1 MYMSELNLILFEFY
15 SLLVFFIFI
24 FAFSVISA
32 EPIAIF
38 ISIVLFFIFL
48 VPFFQILNE
57 IEVFAFSEGFET
69 VFFKTVVSYSKLIVI
84 FIGIFLFIELIYV
97 FLFS

>member
-1 MYMSELNLILFEFY
+1 MSEFNLIMFGFY
-15 SLLVFFIFI
+15 SLLAFFIFI

-48 VPFFQILNE
+48 MPFFQILNE
-57 IEVFAFSEGFET
+57 IEVFAFSEGFEI
-69 VFFKTVVSYSKLIVI
+69 VFFKTMVSYSKLIVI
-84 FIGIFLFIELIYV
+84 FTGIFSIIAMLYKGIQ
-97 FLFS
+97 S

>member
-1 MYMSELNLILFEFY
+1 MSELNLILFEFY
-15 SLLVFFIFI
+15 SLLAFFIFI

-32 EPIAIF
+32 EPISIF

-48 VPFFQILNE
+48 IPFFQILNK

-69 VFFKTVVSYSKLIVI
+69 VFFKTVVSYSKLLVI
-84 FIGIFLFIELIYV
+84 FIGIFLCIELIYV

>member
-1 MYMSELNLILFEFY
+1 MSEFNLIIFEFY
-15 SLLVFFIFI
+15 SLLAFFIFI

-48 VPFFQILNE
+48 MPFFQILNE
-57 IEVFAFSEGFET
+57 IEVYAFIEGFET

>member
-1 MYMSELNLILFEFY
+1 MSELNLILFEFY
-15 SLLVFFIFI
+15 SLLAFFIFI

-32 EPIAIF
+32 EPITIF

-48 VPFFQILNE
+48 MPFFQILNE
-57 IEVFAFSEGFET
+57 IEVFAFGEGFET
-69 VFFKTVVSYSKLIVI
+69 MFFKTVVSYSKLLVV

>member
-1 MYMSELNLILFEFY
+1 MSELNLILFEFY
-15 SLLVFFIFI
+15 SLLAFFIFI

-57 IEVFAFSEGFET
+57 IEVFVFSEGFET
-69 VFFKTVVSYSKLIVI
+69 VFFKTVVSYSKLLVI

>member
-1 MYMSELNLILFEFY
+1 MSELNLILFEFY
-15 SLLVFFIFI
+15 SLLAFFIFI

-38 ISIVLFFIFL
+38 ISLVLFFIFL
-48 VPFFQILNE
+48 MPFFQILNE
-57 IEVFAFSEGFET
+57 IEVFAFNEGFET

-84 FIGIFLFIELIYV
+84 FIGIFLFIEMIYV
-97 FLFS
+97 LLFS

>member
-1 MYMSELNLILFEFY
+1 MSELNLILFEFY

-38 ISIVLFFIFL
+38 ISIILFFIFL
-48 VPFFQILNE
+48 MPFFHILNE
-57 IEVFAFSEGFET
+57 IEVYAFSEGFET
-69 VFFKTVVSYSKLIVI
+69 IFFKTVVSYSKLLVI

>member
-1 MYMSELNLILFEFY
+1 MSEINLIIFEFY
-15 SLLVFFIFI
+15 SLLAFFIFI

-48 VPFFQILNE
+48 MPFFQILNE
-57 IEVFAFSEGFET
+57 IEVFAFSKGFET

>member
-1 MYMSELNLILFEFY
+1 MSELNLILFEFY
-15 SLLVFFIFI
+15 SLLAFFIFI
-24 FAFSVISA
+24 FAFSAISA

-38 ISIVLFFIFL
+38 ISLVLFFVFL
-48 VPFFQILNE
+48 IPFFQILNE
-57 IEVFAFSEGFET
+57 IEVFVFSEGFET
-69 VFFKTVVSYSKLIVI
+69 VFFKTVVPYSKLLVI

>member
-1 MYMSELNLILFEFY
+1 MSELNLILFEFF
-15 SLLVFFIFI
+15 SLLAFFIFI
-24 FAFSVISA
+24 FAFSVISG

-48 VPFFQILNE
+48 IPFFQILNE
-57 IEVFAFSEGFET
+57 IEVFVFSEGFET

>member
-1 MYMSELNLILFEFY
+1 MLEFNLIIFEFY
-15 SLLVFFIFI
+15 LLLTLFIFI

-32 EPIAIF
+32 DPITIF

-48 VPFFQILNE
+48 IPFFQILNE
-57 IEVFAFSEGFET
+57 IEVYAFSEGFET
-69 VFFKTVVSYSKLIVI
+69 VFFKTVVPYSKLIVI

>member
-1 MYMSELNLILFEFY
+1 MSEFNLIIFEFY
-15 SLLVFFIFI
+15 SILAFFIFI

-38 ISIVLFFIFL
+38 ISLVLFFIFL
-48 VPFFQILNE
+48 MPFFQILNDLE
-57 IEVFAFSEGFET
+57 IFAFSEGLET
-69 VFFKTVVSYSKLIVI
+69 VFFKSVVSYSKLIVL

>member
-1 MYMSELNLILFEFY
+1 MSELNLILFEFY

-48 VPFFQILNE
+48 MPFFQILNE
-57 IEVFAFSEGFET
+57 IEVFAFIEGFET
-69 VFFKTVVSYSKLIVI
+69 VFFKTVVSYSKLLVI

-97 FLFS
+97 SLFS